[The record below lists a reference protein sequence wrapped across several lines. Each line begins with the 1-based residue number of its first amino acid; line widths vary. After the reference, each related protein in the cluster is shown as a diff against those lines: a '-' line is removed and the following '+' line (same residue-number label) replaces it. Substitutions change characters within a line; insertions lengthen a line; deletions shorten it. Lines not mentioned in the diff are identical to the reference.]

1 MNHTCF
7 HIISDHR
14 NQFFNSVQEVKSTV
28 NKWRDEGESY
38 IKVFR
43 IITEEVDSDVID
55 LQEQQIELEDT
66 DIN

>member
-14 NQFFNSVQEVKSTV
+14 NQFFNTVQEVKSTV
-28 NKWRDEGESY
+28 NKWKDEGESH

-43 IITEEVDSDVID
+43 IITEEVDSDSID
-55 LQEQQIELEDT
+55 LHEEQIELEDT
-66 DIN
+66 EIN